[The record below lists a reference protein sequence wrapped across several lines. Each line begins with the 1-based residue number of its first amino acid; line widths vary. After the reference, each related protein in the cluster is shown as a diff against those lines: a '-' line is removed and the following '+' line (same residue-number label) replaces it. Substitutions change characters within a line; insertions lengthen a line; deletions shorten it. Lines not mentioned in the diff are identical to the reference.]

1 MISVCIFRY
10 AQDRVRVW
18 IEFVGHLHWGMICG
32 LVLHMLY
39 NKVST
44 FESHSGWFFSS
55 FQLSAETILIRLN
68 IFPGDVVILTVRV
81 SSFAGPKN
89 KR

>member
-1 MISVCIFRY
+1 MISMCIFRY

-18 IEFVGHLHWGMICG
+18 IEFISHLDWGMICG

-44 FESHSGWFFSS
+44 FEGHSG
-55 FQLSAETILIRLN
+55 
-68 IFPGDVVILTVRV
+68 
-81 SSFAGPKN
+81 
-89 KR
+89 